1 MDTENTERVF
11 KGVWIPAELWDLW
24 RKKELTS
31 SELLLLLEIDSFT
44 SHNKDCFISNEHIA
58 HLLGVSKV
66 SSSNILNSLIKK
78 GLVKLISFDGRKRT
92 VKSLLNT
99 DKVSCRVKPNF
110 KADSNDNTPELNQ
123 TLRQSKGRVEVS
135 VKTNFNHTNNTIT
148 NTQITNINNKEINK
162 ESEDSFDDL
171 EEDDDLPF
179 GYTEEEKA
187 QRRANRIKERELEK
201 QLQNP
206 IYEGL
211 NLNTAMLEV
220 INEWKAYKKERRQ
233 TYTPKGEIMFIKK
246 LLEYSK
252 GCVSV
257 AKQIVENSMA
267 NNYAGI
273 YEPKQ
278 TTTTNRTGVMLN
290 VNDLWK

>member
-44 SHNKDCFISNEHIA
+44 SHNKDCFISNAHISD
-58 HLLGVSKV
+58 LLGISERA
-66 SSSNILNSLIKK
+66 SRAALSNLIQK
-78 GLVKLISFDGRKRT
+78 GYVENVSFDGRKRT
-92 VKSLLNT
+92 IKSLLNT
-99 DKVSCRVKPNF
+99 DRIKAERKQTSMQGGKKSQELQQTSSQSGSKLPRRAEENF
-110 KADSNDNTPELNQ
+110 H
-123 TLRQSKGRVEVS
+123 
-135 VKTNFNHTNNTIT
+135 HTNNTIT

-162 ESEDSFDDL
+162 ENEDSFDDL
-171 EEDDDLPF
+171 EEDDDWMPF

-187 QRRANRIKERELEK
+187 QRRAKRIKERELEK

-211 NLNTAMLEV
+211 NLNIAMLEV

-233 TYTPKGEIMFIKK
+233 TYTPKGEVMFIKK
-246 LLEYSK
+246 LLEYSR